1 VVPNQSLPDL
11 SCIKRETLRFP
22 KFLETVG
29 SPFSFGSSFLIGV
42 LQAVPKSIMVRKVNN
57 GIGKKYIFI
66 VRVVFYILFS
76 IVGLGVALQ

>member
-1 VVPNQSLPDL
+1 LPDL

-29 SPFSFGSSFLIGV
+29 SSISFGRSFLIGV
-42 LQAVPKSIMVRKVNN
+42 LQAVPKNSIASKINN

-66 VRVVFYILFS
+66 VRVVFYILYS
-76 IVGLGVALQ
+76 IVGLDVDLQ